1 MARLPDFVIA
11 GSQRGGSSFLASVLR
26 EHPGV
31 FMPQAEIPYFQDPD
45 FQETPRAE
53 FEALFHDARPD
64 QVVGIKRPN
73 YLAFP
78 FVAERIKAL
87 MPEAK
92 IIAILRNPIERAIS
106 AYFLNVMHGFV
117 PAVPIERGL
126 RAILDGRWTKAY
138 PRSSEIIEF
147 GYYGR
152 QLRHYLTL
160 FEADKFLVLAQER
173 VHAEPAEKT
182 IRRLYEFVG
191 VDPNYEARTRGRSTT
206 IYSLPRLRLQ
216 RIANRFKYT
225 YSTPRTRLYWNDP
238 SRLGRV
244 VLRQIE
250 RVDFKL
256 FHGDPGAKPEL
267 SEPLRAELRELY
279 RADVGELRSLG
290 LVEELPWADFAPSA
304 VHQVG
309 V

>member
-26 EHPGV
+26 EHPDV

-45 FQETPRAE
+45 FEETPREE

-73 YLAFP
+73 YIAFP
-78 FVAERIKAL
+78 FVADRIKTL

-106 AYFLNVMHGFV
+106 GYFLNVMHGFI
-117 PAVPIERGL
+117 PAVPVDRGL
-126 RAILDGRWTKAY
+126 RAILDGRWEKRY

-147 GYYGR
+147 GFYGR
-152 QLRHYLTL
+152 QLGHYLEV
-160 FEADKFLVLAQER
+160 FGADKLLVLVQER
-173 VHAEPAEKT
+173 VRDEPAKTT

-191 VDPNYEARTRGRSTT
+191 VDPSYEARTRGRTTT
-206 IYSLPRLRLQ
+206 IYSLPRLRMQ
-216 RIANRFKYT
+216 RLANRFKYT
-225 YSTPRTRLYWNDP
+225 YNTPRTRLYWKDP
-238 SRLGRV
+238 GRFGRAM
-244 VLRQIE
+244 LHQIE

-256 FHGDPGAKPEL
+256 YHGEPGEKPKL
-267 SEPLRAELRELY
+267 PEPLREELRDLY
-279 RADVGELRSLG
+279 RADVLELSTLG
-290 LVEELPWADFAPSA
+290 LLDELPWAEFATPA
-304 VHQVG
+304 AQTV
-309 V
+309 